1 MHKVPSATATGQHT
15 RSLREL
21 NFPKMLYHDQLRARI
36 RTSLVLLSAIMFSP
50 SAIAVPL
57 EPEAHEPYG
66 YQHGQSCNL
75 EHSSSFPPGGG
86 QERIALPVPFLEPEP
101 HQGPLA
107 QEIRVDLID
116 EFTPTYQQLE
126 GSVYNNY
133 WTETPLN
140 PELSGS
146 GAAYDQSS
154 YHNRGGKGNV
164 FVDPSGQRARTGCV
178 NIHLPGEEVGDLAYP
193 EVFFYIS
200 FIYSQMVD
208 TFLGC

>member
-1 MHKVPSATATGQHT
+1 
-15 RSLREL
+15 
-21 NFPKMLYHDQLRARI
+21 MLYHDQLGARI

-50 SAIAVPL
+50 SALAVPL

-66 YQHGQSCNL
+66 YQHDQPCNL
-75 EHSSSFPPGGG
+75 EHPSSFPPCGG
-86 QERIALPVPFLEPEP
+86 QERIALPVPFLEPES

-126 GSVYNNY
+126 ASVCNNY
-133 WTETPLN
+133 WTETPMN

-178 NIHLPGEEVGDLAYP
+178 NIHLPGEEVGDLAYL
-193 EVFFYIS
+193 EVFFL
-200 FIYSQMVD
+200 
-208 TFLGC
+208 FLLLSIAKWLIRF